1 MIYVYFAEVDKE
13 RGHVINNPAGLDIT
27 KTSGYIICRL
37 PLAEQA
43 LHFEPFLELPAR
55 PATNQLV
62 TW

>member
-1 MIYVYFAEVDKE
+1 MIHVYFSGVDKE
-13 RGHVINNPAGLDIT
+13 RGHVMNKPASVGIT
-27 KTSGYIICRL
+27 KTSRFIICRL

-43 LHFEPFLELPAR
+43 LHLEPFLDLSAH